1 MRYFKPGEDPFDP
14 ARFDPKDPDPWMA
27 LYLDHSLPID
37 DGAKRDLLLGAR
49 SRSRRWLFPV
59 ARPLVPMARRLRP
72 WTRWRRCPTAT
83 PWTPTR

>member
-1 MRYFKPGEDPFDP
+1 MRYYKPGEDPFDP

-49 SRSRRWLFPV
+49 ALH
-59 ARPLVPMARRLRP
+59 ALRAQ
-72 WTRWRRCPTAT
+72 PTC
-83 PWTPTR
+83 